1 MVGCTKCRGP
11 LRYDWQFPGMV
22 CQMCGVVYY
31 LQPNYEL
38 PKVGVCT
45 VPRGGW
51 HQSRAAEPPHAYSE
65 SKRIEKRS
73 TGHANSKGIRTLHS
87 DPGRC

>member
-1 MVGCTKCRGP
+1 MVECTKCRGP
-11 LRYDWQFPGMV
+11 LRYDWQFPVMV

-51 HQSRAAEPPHAYSE
+51 HQSRAACTTLWLE
-65 SKRIEKRS
+65 RIQQNREKEQ
-73 TGHANSKGIRTLHS
+73 RTCKL
-87 DPGRC
+87 

>member
-1 MVGCTKCRGP
+1 MVECTKCRGP
-11 LRYDWQFPGMV
+11 LRYDWQFPVMV

-31 LQPNYEL
+31 LIYEL

-51 HQSRAAEPPHAYSE
+51 HQSRAA
-65 SKRIEKRS
+65 
-73 TGHANSKGIRTLHS
+73 
-87 DPGRC
+87 

>member
-1 MVGCTKCRGP
+1 MVECTKCRGP
-11 LRYDWQFPGMV
+11 LRYDWQFPVMV

-31 LQPNYEL
+31 LQPKYEL

-51 HQSRAAEPPHAYSE
+51 HQSRAA
-65 SKRIEKRS
+65 
-73 TGHANSKGIRTLHS
+73 
-87 DPGRC
+87 